1 MTNEGKLHKCD
12 RCGCEVFLKRLK
24 DKEMD
29 GGFTTVE
36 QFDELPAGWTN
47 GVVKTAAAIYDCL
60 DLCPDC
66 SKYYDE
72 VISDFIT
79 MKL

>member
-24 DKEMD
+24 DKDMD
-29 GGFTTVE
+29 GGFTKVE
-36 QFDELPAGWTN
+36 QFEDLPKGWSNTVTRVPDRRD
-47 GVVKTAAAIYDCL
+47 GL
-60 DLCPDC
+60 DLCPEC
-66 SKYYDE
+66 SAYYDE
-72 VISDFIT
+72 IMRDFIT